1 MAQENSNS
9 KKTSLNNLIWY
20 SVGIFDYLNTTAIY
34 ISYLTPVMKEVLFRT
49 LQYIFFPIYAAN
61 TIIYAVLG
69 LTNLLFDRDRDNGKL
84 KTENIIRLVVNTLS
98 AVLVTTAV
106 IGTLAFAGVMGVAS
120 TFLFAAN
127 IVVSTTY
134 NFSGAGY
141 HFYQYFKKGRM
152 LKNPELSEQ
161 EREILT
167 HERTMHS
174 QKGMGYLVIGATIA
188 IIALG
193 GALAV
198 LGGFLPLAGIGVA
211 AALIGVGFCIYA
223 IARKFHDDKQKKQ
236 LVQVDD
242 EPQSRLSPG
251 DTSNIF
257 QKLWKGV
264 GNGNTNSA
272 RLDGARIDLQAR
284 CSEEKRPL
292 LLYSEREV
300 SAFAVREQVVLSTDS
315 LHSPSMAHK

>member
-9 KKTSLNNLIWY
+9 KKTSINNLIWY
-20 SVGIFDYLNTTAIY
+20 AVGIFDYLNTTAIY
-34 ISYLTPVMKEVLFRT
+34 ISYLTPVMKEFLFRT
-49 LQYIFFPIYAAN
+49 LQYVFFPIYAAN

-69 LTNLLFDRDRDNGKL
+69 LTNLLFDRDRDSGKL
-84 KTENIIRLVVNTLS
+84 KTENIIRLAVNTLS

-127 IVVSTTY
+127 IVVSATY

-141 HFYQYFKKGRM
+141 HYYQYFKKGRT
-152 LKNPELSEQ
+152 LKNPDLSEE

-167 HERTMHS
+167 HERVRHS

-211 AALIGVGFCIYA
+211 AALIGVGFCVYA
-223 IARKFHDDKQKKQ
+223 IARKFHDDKQQKQ
-236 LVQVDD
+236 LVRIDD
-242 EPQSRLSPG
+242 ETQSPPSPG
-251 DTSNIF
+251 DTTNIL
-257 QKLWKGV
+257 KRLWRGV
-264 GNGNTNSA
+264 GSTNTASA
-272 RLDGARIDLQAR
+272 NLIAARADLQESRA
-284 CSEEKRPL
+284 EEKKPL
-292 LLYSEREV
+292 LQDGEREV
-300 SAFAVREQVVLSTDS
+300 IVHDQRVENVLPARL
-315 LHSPSMAHK
+315 LHSPSMTQ